1 MPAFPPDSP
10 PSIASAA
17 GSDVMP
23 GQEVR
28 DMDLSSSLF
37 LPSSSL
43 NEEETQQVDD
53 GWSQDGDLQGCG
65 Q

>member
-1 MPAFPPDSP
+1 
-10 PSIASAA
+10 
-17 GSDVMP
+17 MP

-28 DMDLSSSLF
+28 DMDLSSSFF

>member
-1 MPAFPPDSP
+1 MPAFRPDSP

-28 DMDLSSSLF
+28 DMDLSSSFF